1 MKITAI
7 VSEYNPFHNGHKY
20 LIDKARENGSTHIIA
35 IMGGDFLQRGECS
48 VMDKYHRAKAAVLGG
63 VDLVLELPVIYACAS
78 AEKFAGGAVEIL
90 DKCGC
95 IDELCFGAE
104 SADTGKLIG
113 AAELTECDELLALC
127 REYVRKGYS
136 HPRAMQAA
144 TEKIEQSKGQDGLSQ
159 LLSLPNNTLA
169 IEYIRTLKRLHSR
182 IKPFSVA
189 RRSVEHNSFLTAD
202 EYASASA
209 IREMIAKNDERY
221 RCFIPDS
228 TCDII
233 ERCIQDRECPASVQ
247 NGERAILAVL
257 RRMKTEDLAKTS
269 DVTEGLENRILK
281 AVKESRSVE
290 ELIAKVKSKRYTY
303 SRLSRVITCAYLGI
317 TKELANTKP
326 QYIRVLLCN
335 EKGTEL
341 LSLMKKTASLPVVI
355 SPAKD
360 KEKLSHFGIEMLEK
374 DILASDLYGLMLPK
388 VIPCSKDFYVRLRV

>member
-35 IMGGDFLQRGECS
+35 IMGGNFLQRGECS

-78 AEKFAGGAVEIL
+78 AEKFACGAVEIL

-104 SADTGKLIG
+104 SADTEKLIG

-127 REYVRKGYS
+127 RKYVRKGYS

-144 TEKIEQSKGQDGLSQ
+144 AEKIEQSKGQECLSQ

-189 RRSVEHNSFLTAD
+189 RRSVEHNSLLTAD

-209 IREMIAKNDERY
+209 IREMIARNDERY

-233 ERCIQDRECPASVQ
+233 EQCIQDRECPASVQ

-360 KEKLSHFGIEMLEK
+360 KEKLSDSGIQMLEK
-374 DILASDLYGLMLPK
+374 DILASDLYGLMLPD
-388 VIPCSKDFYVRLRV
+388 VFPCSKDYYVRLRT